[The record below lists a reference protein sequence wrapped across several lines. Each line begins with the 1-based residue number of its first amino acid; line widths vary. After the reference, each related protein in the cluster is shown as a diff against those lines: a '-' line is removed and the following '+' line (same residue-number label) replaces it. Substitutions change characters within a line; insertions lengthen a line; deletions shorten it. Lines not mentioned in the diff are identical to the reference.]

1 MRMKNMR
8 KPAALLMM
16 VILTLSM
23 LAGCMSPL
31 GRALE
36 REKHLAQADELDLDE
51 ILSDSEGYHFPGLT
65 WNMTIK
71 EIREATGAPLNAVQ
85 GYSEAGEVIYT
96 GDGMLKRLLDC
107 KNDETCVTVDQDGV
121 GFMVSLVYM
130 NSADKPVTRP
140 MTLEELFNQYKEKLK
155 EKFSDIQSSSEITVE
170 SANQIKEIIHQQSA
184 AFDQIVATVRQISS
198 GIENFSNST
207 GTVNNTAHKLQEAAN
222 LLENLHTQ
230 IISSEI

>member
-155 EKFSDIQSSSEITVE
+155 EKFGEPEEKEAERDVNGVITSSRTAEWTYTT
-170 SANQIKEIIHQQSA
+170 AQGLTTHLQLA
-184 AFDQIVATVRQISS
+184 AVYVSTEEQTNYISL
-198 GIENFSNST
+198 GF
-207 GTVNNTAHKLQEAAN
+207 VKDK
-222 LLENLHTQ
+222 
-230 IISSEI
+230 

>member
-1 MRMKNMR
+1 MR
-8 KPAALLMM
+8 KPAAVLML
-16 VILTLSM
+16 VILTLSL

-51 ILSDSEGYHFPGLT
+51 ILSESEGYHFPGLT

-130 NSADKPVTRP
+130 NSAEKPVTRP

-155 EKFSDIQSSSEITVE
+155 EKFGEPEEKEAERDVNGVITSSRTAEWTYTT
-170 SANQIKEIIHQQSA
+170 AQGLTTHLQLA
-184 AFDQIVATVRQISS
+184 AVYVSTEEQTNYISL
-198 GIENFSNST
+198 GF
-207 GTVNNTAHKLQEAAN
+207 VKDK
-222 LLENLHTQ
+222 
-230 IISSEI
+230 

>member
-8 KPAALLMM
+8 KPAALLMLA
-16 VILTLSM
+16 ILTLSM
-23 LAGCMSPL
+23 LTGCMSPL

-36 REKHLAQADELDLDE
+36 REKQLAQADELDLDE

-96 GDGMLKRLLDC
+96 GDGMLKKLLDC

-121 GFMVSLVYM
+121 GFMVSLVYV
-130 NSADKPVTRP
+130 NSEDKVVTRP

-155 EKFSDIQSSSEITVE
+155 EKFGEPEEKEAERDVNGVTTSSRTAEWTYTT
-170 SANQIKEIIHQQSA
+170 AQGMTTHLQLA
-184 AFDQIVATVRQISS
+184 AVYVSTEEQTNYISL
-198 GIENFSNST
+198 GF
-207 GTVNNTAHKLQEAAN
+207 VKDR
-222 LLENLHTQ
+222 
-230 IISSEI
+230 

>member
-8 KPAALLMM
+8 KPAAVLML
-16 VILTLSM
+16 VILTLSL

-155 EKFSDIQSSSEITVE
+155 EKFGEPEEKEAERDVNGVITSSRTAEWTYTT
-170 SANQIKEIIHQQSA
+170 AQGLTTHLQLA
-184 AFDQIVATVRQISS
+184 AVYVSTEEQTNYISL
-198 GIENFSNST
+198 GF
-207 GTVNNTAHKLQEAAN
+207 VKDK
-222 LLENLHTQ
+222 
-230 IISSEI
+230 